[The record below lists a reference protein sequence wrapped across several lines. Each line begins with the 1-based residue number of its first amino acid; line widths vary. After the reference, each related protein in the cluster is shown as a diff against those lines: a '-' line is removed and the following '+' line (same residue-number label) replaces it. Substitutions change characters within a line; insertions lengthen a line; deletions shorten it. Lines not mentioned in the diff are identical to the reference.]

1 MKYLATLKNFI
12 LTEKEEQIMLHQLE
26 LLEKKFHNF
35 EKDIPILT
43 LVLKKHE
50 KNHFYAGSMTM
61 QLPKKK
67 LIAELGGND
76 VSDILHS
83 GFNKLN
89 KEFETYKAKH
99 FKGSSKHPSRETLRD
114 KEIEV

>member
-1 MKYLATLKNFI
+1 MKYLATLKDFI
-12 LTEKEEQIMLHQLE
+12 LTEKEEQLMLHQLA

-35 EKDIPILT
+35 EKDIPLVT
-43 LVLKKHE
+43 LILKKHE

-67 LIAELGGND
+67 LTAELGGHD
-76 VSDILHS
+76 ISDILHS

-99 FKGSSKHPSRETLRD
+99 FKGSSKHASQASIR
-114 KEIEV
+114 KESK